1 MEVKKETKKN
11 NDLFNKFKNLFKK
24 QTFNSSI
31 KKLIY
36 KKGENKLV
44 IEVNPKPNIIDRLD
58 SISIVAN
65 FLFSEENIDNLE
77 YIPQLYDFALRYGIV
92 TTYTN
97 LVLPS
102 DIDYAASIL
111 LYTPIFKDVVK
122 RITKK
127 EADRFE
133 RDLKELIEVKKQS
146 FINSTGRAIVI
157 KKITDFIN
165 KGVEQYKNL
174 DFTKI
179 FNTIKEKLPAD
190 LDLEN
195 IFTKAE

>member
-77 YIPQLYDFALRYGIV
+77 YIPQLYDFALRYGII

>member
-195 IFTKAE
+195 IFTNIK